1 MLIKASSPAA
11 GLRHAGPRPMTTV
24 FGMEGTE
31 ESRESL
37 HIPWTDNGERPV
49 NDSSYGAGT
58 AQGLF
63 SRPEAECHSFHSPL
77 LFPFPVF
84 PPSNTICM
92 WSDAGRDSSQL
103 VPSLK
108 CCVGAVWGQGV
119 GSARSTPGRLWVG
132 RSAGSW
138 VLWPCRN
145 TAKMFMGSDR
155 GARIHCQCLVM
166 PGELEQPEK
175 PPEQRTCWT
184 DGLLQFFDLV
194 DPDFAF
200 YLCWWL
206 WPRSRGVSVP
216 AGEGA
221 LPESSGCW
229 VPALPSL
236 PLTAA
241 TSWAGNVLGQAAL
254 TGSQPWSP
262 DKGIAPCALTDTYW
276 AIHRHYFFP
285 KGSAPI

>member
-11 GLRHAGPRPMTTV
+11 RLRHAGPRPMTTV

-63 SRPEAECHSFHSPL
+63 SRPEAECHSFHPPL
-77 LFPFPVF
+77 LFPFSVF

-119 GSARSTPGRLWVG
+119 GSARSTPGRL
-132 RSAGSW
+132 
-138 VLWPCRN
+138 
-145 TAKMFMGSDR
+145 
-155 GARIHCQCLVM
+155 
-166 PGELEQPEK
+166 
-175 PPEQRTCWT
+175 
-184 DGLLQFFDLV
+184 
-194 DPDFAF
+194 
-200 YLCWWL
+200 
-206 WPRSRGVSVP
+206 
-216 AGEGA
+216 
-221 LPESSGCW
+221 
-229 VPALPSL
+229 
-236 PLTAA
+236 
-241 TSWAGNVLGQAAL
+241 
-254 TGSQPWSP
+254 
-262 DKGIAPCALTDTYW
+262 
-276 AIHRHYFFP
+276 
-285 KGSAPI
+285 